1 MRNNPDIP
9 NELYYLDEN
18 FSVRSLRKYQLKEI
32 LAAHQIPY
40 LQSITRIDL
49 INLFK
54 KNIEPRREEILRE
67 YKKKALEEQKAQN
80 QEEFGRGHR
89 THKPV
94 KLEEDFQEWPSRQ
107 HHKKAEVVK
116 DSDGFAIPSLPDRP
130 KVPQFNAEDS
140 FASSDEEAV
149 KAKPRPVKPKAI
161 PKAVPKAKKANVAT
175 PAPSS
180 STATTTTTTNSKV
193 RKTKAKFTPPSFNAE
208 DSFAS
213 SDSEVD
219 DVVKPRSNVSRK
231 SPSPV
236 EKSVEVK
243 EEMLPVV
250 EPTVNDEAEVSN
262 AADSPVLE
270 EEDDD
275 ADYNADGDNS
285 DDEDEE
291 IGEVDKEELVQLY
304 KDQSV
309 PPEIFYS
316 KEYRVTTRSQK
327 MAAAR
332 ERMMAWKGRLKRIG
346 FIFGC
351 IYLLVGFVG
360 FAITS
365 YARQKNGYCQN
376 YPTPSATPTK
386 ASKRTFSVFNMLP
399 PSCIPCPDHG
409 ICTQGEL
416 VCDTLYERKT
426 PFYNIGH
433 ILPVAD
439 DCIHN
444 SVLGKY
450 VSKVERKIKNYLAR
464 RQGERACEH
473 EIAHPGQPVPVA
485 RTSVKEV
492 LADLKDKMNVN
503 LPADKLD
510 EILVIALSAVLED
523 PKIHYWEVDEQ
534 RYLGTDHIQYP
545 LRCQIKRIY
554 HGIPF
559 VIKIYIILFIS
570 ATSAI
575 IGATKDYRKSVLY
588 KEKISNLVKSTTDQ
602 LKEQYDN
609 HTKEPTKYPSPAL
622 SVSQIRSSIVDVN
635 DRRTIQDWQ
644 RVVEQIEVHPH
655 IRKSFREVRGDP
667 VEYWELTA

>member
-1 MRNNPDIP
+1 MFISFKVLNIDK
-9 NELYYLDEN
+9 
-18 FSVRSLRKYQLKEI
+18 SLCSQ
-32 LAAHQIPY
+32 
-40 LQSITRIDL
+40 
-49 INLFK
+49 
-54 KNIEPRREEILRE
+54 
-67 YKKKALEEQKAQN
+67 
-80 QEEFGRGHR
+80 
-89 THKPV
+89 
-94 KLEEDFQEWPSRQ
+94 
-107 HHKKAEVVK
+107 
-116 DSDGFAIPSLPDRP
+116 DSDGFAIPSLPERP

-149 KAKPRPVKPKAI
+149 KAKPRPVKPKA
-161 PKAVPKAKKANVAT
+161 VPKAKKATAAT
-175 PAPSS
+175 PAPS
-180 STATTTTTTNSKV
+180 TTTTTATKV

-213 SDSEVD
+213 SDSED
-219 DVVKPRSNVSRK
+219 DVAKPPINLSRK

-236 EKSVEVK
+236 EKPVEVK
-243 EEMLPVV
+243 EEVAPVV
-250 EPTVNDEAEVSN
+250 ELAVHNEAETSTT
-262 AADSPVLE
+262 ADSPVLE
-270 EEDDD
+270 DEDDD

-304 KDQSV
+304 KDQSA

-351 IYLLVGFVG
+351 IYLFVGFVG

-386 ASKRTFSVFNMLP
+386 ASDRTFSVFNMLP

-433 ILPVAD
+433 IFPVAD

-485 RTSVKEV
+485 RISVKEV
-492 LADLKDKMNVN
+492 LADLKDKINVN

-523 PKIHYWEVDEQ
+523 PKIHYWEV
-534 RYLGTDHIQYP
+534 
-545 LRCQIKRIY
+545 
-554 HGIPF
+554 
-559 VIKIYIILFIS
+559 
-570 ATSAI
+570 
-575 IGATKDYRKSVLY
+575 
-588 KEKISNLVKSTTDQ
+588 
-602 LKEQYDN
+602 
-609 HTKEPTKYPSPAL
+609 
-622 SVSQIRSSIVDVN
+622 
-635 DRRTIQDWQ
+635 
-644 RVVEQIEVHPH
+644 
-655 IRKSFREVRGDP
+655 
-667 VEYWELTA
+667 